1 MAAIELSS
9 GAPPDGAPRRDE
21 VHLRLLDLRQPS
33 GAEALMRCLLSP
45 DEIERAGRFQLEA
58 DRSRFVLTRGWLRVT
73 LARCLAV
80 TPERLAFAY
89 GAHGKPVL
97 AGRYRDNGLSFNVSH
112 SRNHAL
118 LGLTIGRA
126 IGVDIE
132 QLRPM
137 ADFESM
143 ATGYFSAR
151 EAQEIMRVPDRDRLR
166 AFFRCWTRKEAFMKA
181 TGKGMGIALNGFSV
195 SVDDDAESKISTTD
209 LSGGSR
215 GDWTVT
221 GLSLVPDCEAAAAV
235 EGAAARI
242 SAWRDSI
249 SADSPRMRDDA
260 GNTRGER
267 S

>member
-9 GAPPDGAPRRDE
+9 GAPPDGSPRRDE
-21 VHLRLLDLRQPS
+21 LHLRLLDLRQPPR
-33 GAEALMRCLLSP
+33 AEALLKCVLSP
-45 DEIERAGRFQLEA
+45 DEIERAGRFKLEA

-80 TPERLAFAY
+80 TPERLVFAY

-97 AGRYRDNGLSFNVSH
+97 AGRYRDSELSFNVSH
-112 SRNHAL
+112 SSNHAL

-143 ATGYFSAR
+143 ATGYFSAT
-151 EAQEIMRVPDRDRLR
+151 EAQAIMRVPDRDRLR
-166 AFFRCWTRKEAFMKA
+166 AFFRCWTRKEAF
-181 TGKGMGIALNGFSV
+181 I
-195 SVDDDAESKISTTD
+195 KISTTD
-209 LSGGSR
+209 LPGASHGN
-215 GDWTVT
+215 WTVT
-221 GLSLVPDCEAAAAV
+221 GLSLTPDCEAAAAV
-235 EGAAARI
+235 EGAAERI

-249 SADSPRMRDDA
+249 SAGSPRTRDDA
-260 GNTRGER
+260 GTTRRER

>member
-1 MAAIELSS
+1 
-9 GAPPDGAPRRDE
+9 
-21 VHLRLLDLRQPS
+21 
-33 GAEALMRCLLSP
+33 
-45 DEIERAGRFQLEA
+45 
-58 DRSRFVLTRGWLRVT
+58 
-73 LARCLAV
+73 
-80 TPERLAFAY
+80 
-89 GAHGKPVL
+89 
-97 AGRYRDNGLSFNVSH
+97 
-112 SRNHAL
+112 
-118 LGLTIGRA
+118 
-126 IGVDIE
+126 
-132 QLRPM
+132 
-137 ADFESM
+137 
-143 ATGYFSAR
+143 
-151 EAQEIMRVPDRDRLR
+151 
-166 AFFRCWTRKEAFMKA
+166 MKA